1 MLGFL
6 LWVFASHPST
16 VRCPDSD
23 RGRVVVRY
31 VAKCQTRLL
40 HRKCGS
46 HAARARKLSRAGLGN
61 HHDSGETV
69 GGIIYTDSNRSTLI
83 QLSGSGPLVPCWDRV
98 AWEGEV
104 MRSEAR
110 LAYRKA
116 RTLFFRDSEFTQIDK
131 LNAAKRLRTRI
142 RELADCGAD
151 FTEIANTAG
160 SEVRQDLQI
169 ERSIRNINERKR
181 HRSASINIQ
190 NNGPQTLSF
199 FEGPAGKSGVPAEFA
214 ARRR

>member
-1 MLGFL
+1 MGHSPPIPAQFD
-6 LWVFASHPST
+6 APIAT
-16 VRCPDSD
+16 E
-23 RGRVVVRY
+23 VVWWCDMSRSARRDY
-31 VAKCQTRLL
+31 YTENVAVTPHGPVNLVGL
-40 HRKCGS
+40 
-46 HAARARKLSRAGLGN
+46 ALGN

-69 GGIIYTDSNRSTLI
+69 GGIIYTDSSRSTLI
-83 QLSGSGPLVPCWDRV
+83 QLSGSGPLVPYWDRV

-110 LAYRKA
+110 LAYRKS

-142 RELADCGAD
+142 PELADCGAD

-199 FEGPAGKSGVPAEFA
+199 LEGPAGESGVPAELA